1 MREYNNI
8 VSDWDGGGRPR
19 PTACFQILGPEE
31 EAARRVRITVS
42 EALGQRRGAPKINL
56 TLGRDVLERNSPGS
70 SVRVCFFDRLI
81 IGRSSSRSA
90 ARSAVLALSFVRT
103 CSLCLLLLF
112 RRVPWLLQQ
121 ASLP

>member
-1 MREYNNI
+1 MNI
-8 VSDWDGGGRPR
+8 SIGCASIIILSRIGMGEGVPDP
-19 PTACFQILGPEE
+19 PHVFKNLGPEE
-31 EAARRVRITVS
+31 EAARRVRITVW
-42 EALGQRRGAPKINL
+42 EVLGQRRGAPKINL

-103 CSLCLLLLF
+103 
-112 RRVPWLLQQ
+112 
-121 ASLP
+121 